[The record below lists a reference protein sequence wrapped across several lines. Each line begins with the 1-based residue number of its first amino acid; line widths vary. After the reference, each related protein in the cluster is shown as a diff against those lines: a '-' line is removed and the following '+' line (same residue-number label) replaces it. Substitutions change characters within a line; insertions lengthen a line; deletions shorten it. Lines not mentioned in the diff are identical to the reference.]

1 MSAVR
6 YWASPAAGMLCQ
18 ILIFGLYA
26 AGDALWG
33 VHAETDSGPIGDRIL
48 LFIYGVI
55 SIPVTLYAYGYLILL
70 RRHPGKYRLLTW
82 IAACPVA
89 VCSIFVWYELFGCH
103 ASSWSA
109 GVRSFIGYFI
119 WASGYF
125 APVFWAGYRYTK
137 RNKN

>member
-1 MSAVR
+1 MR
-6 YWASPAAGMLCQ
+6 PATPCGESMRRQ
-18 ILIFGLYA
+18 
-26 AGDALWG
+26 
-33 VHAETDSGPIGDRIL
+33 
-48 LFIYGVI
+48 IYGVI

-119 WASGYF
+119 WASGLF
-125 APVFWAGYRYTK
+125 VPVFWAGYRYAE
-137 RNKN
+137 RNKKR